1 MRERF
6 EQHVGERACKQGSEQ
21 ASKHAAEKDEG
32 KLKRL
37 ECWDPSLLAQK
48 KSGFTVL
55 PSSADAETK
64 NGMHMM
70 CLQRKQIW
78 HRERLTVRYI
88 CSCRKVHPKIAALPR
103 LAFHHEE

>member
-55 PSSADAETK
+55 PSSADADKEWYAYDVFAK
-64 NGMHMM
+64 KAN
-70 CLQRKQIW
+70 
-78 HRERLTVRYI
+78 
-88 CSCRKVHPKIAALPR
+88 
-103 LAFHHEE
+103 LASRATYG